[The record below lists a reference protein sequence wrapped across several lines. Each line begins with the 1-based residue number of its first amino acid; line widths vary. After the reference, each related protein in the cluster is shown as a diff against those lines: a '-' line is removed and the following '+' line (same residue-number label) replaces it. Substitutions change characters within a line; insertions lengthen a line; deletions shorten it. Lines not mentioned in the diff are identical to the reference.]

1 MRTPAEI
8 AEKFSRLAGQT
19 VRRIF
24 PTAAPEPADP
34 RAPDPAV
41 VLAAEL
47 GQWASAREA
56 AAFLSWLRS
65 EARRANARAH
75 EGVGTAQGA
84 WWLGAQFGFE
94 YVAES
99 MEKWIAGQPA
109 GTTPARPASAG
120 G

>member
-1 MRTPAEI
+1 MRTIAEI
-8 AEKFSRLAGQT
+8 SEKFTRLAGQT
-19 VRRIF
+19 VRRVF
-24 PTAAPEPADP
+24 PDAAPEPVPP

-41 VLAAEL
+41 VLAASL
-47 GQWASAREA
+47 GPWSSTPEARE
-56 AAFLSWLRS
+56 FLAWLRS
-65 EARRANARAH
+65 EARRANAHAH
-75 EGVGTAQGA
+75 DGVGTAQGA

-109 GTTPARPASAG
+109 GIPPARPASAG